1 MLPSP
6 CTLQPVFVD
15 RLHCHLCNVM
25 FRHVVSKRVDSSE
38 SLLPTSRDKVY
49 EQVGVYSSY
58 YILLVLSPKGDSK
71 GPDRCSAKNN
81 KTLVRKEPKGRMQS
95 TITSIVCSALM
106 PNVTCTDAERD
117 CIDAECD
124 VHNHADALRP
134 PCFGDKTDGEEIVL
148 SQGNRGIKVS
158 RYHILNMP

>member
-1 MLPSP
+1 
-6 CTLQPVFVD
+6 
-15 RLHCHLCNVM
+15 M

-95 TITSIVCSALM
+95 TITRIVCSALM

-148 SQGNRGIKVS
+148 SQNDAKTTRKRGET
-158 RYHILNMP
+158 RRRGETRNMWRDRQTPLFCSVLTQ

>member
-95 TITSIVCSALM
+95 TITRIVCSALM
-106 PNVTCTDAERD
+106 PNVTALMPNATCTTMLTRSDHR
-117 CIDAECD
+117 
-124 VHNHADALRP
+124 ALVTRQMVKKSF
-134 PCFGDKTDGEEIVL
+134 CRKETE
-148 SQGNRGIKVS
+148 VS
-158 RYHILNMP
+158 RYQGIIFLTCRNARLG